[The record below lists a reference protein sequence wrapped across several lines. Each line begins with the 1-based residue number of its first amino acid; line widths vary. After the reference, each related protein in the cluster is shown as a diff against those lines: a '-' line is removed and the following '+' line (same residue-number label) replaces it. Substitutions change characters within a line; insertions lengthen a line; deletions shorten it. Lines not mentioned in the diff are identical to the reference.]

1 MNKIIQKIMLILTY
15 PVGMLVV
22 VCKGIDDWMRSTSK

>member
-1 MNKIIQKIMLILTY
+1 MLDKIMLILTY

-22 VCKGIDDWMRSTSK
+22 VCKGIDDWMRTTSK